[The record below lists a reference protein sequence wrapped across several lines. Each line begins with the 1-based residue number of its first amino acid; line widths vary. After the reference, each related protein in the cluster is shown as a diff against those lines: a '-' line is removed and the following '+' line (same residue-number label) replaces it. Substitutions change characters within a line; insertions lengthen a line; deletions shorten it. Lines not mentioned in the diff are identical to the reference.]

1 MRERAA
7 FLKPIAHR
15 GLHTPAN
22 GLVENSA
29 SAFEAAISKGYG
41 VEADVR
47 PSACSTPMIFHD
59 DTLERLIEGRD
70 SVRAHDAA
78 TLKAFKYRGDRSP
91 MIDLAEMLD
100 VVDGRE
106 PILAEI
112 KSDWR
117 GPDVPFLQCVA
128 KLAASY
134 RGPIALMSYDPDV
147 IAVFKELVPQIPRG
161 IVSGLYDLLDDWQ
174 GHLERERAF
183 RLSHLLE
190 SRPAAPDFY
199 AYHVE
204 SLPTPVTR
212 FVREILG
219 LPLFAW
225 TVRTPEDR
233 EIAARWADAP
243 IFEDYEP

>member
-29 SAFEAAISKGYG
+29 AAFEAAIAKGYG

-70 SVRAHDAA
+70 AVRAHDAV
-78 TLKAFKYRGDRSP
+78 TLKSFKYRGDPSP
-91 MIDLAEMLD
+91 MIDFAELLEL
-100 VVDGRE
+100 VDGRE
-106 PILAEI
+106 PVLAEI
-112 KSDWR
+112 KSDWAP
-117 GPDVPFLQCVA
+117 PDVPFLQCVA
-128 KLAASY
+128 KLAVSY
-134 RGPIALMSYDPDV
+134 DGPIALMSYDPAI
-147 IAVFKELVPQIPRG
+147 IAVLKELVPQIPRG
-161 IVSGLYDLLDDWQ
+161 IVSGLYEVLDHWHGRLDP
-174 GHLERERAF
+174 ERAF

-190 SRPAAPDFY
+190 SGDAAPDFY

-219 LPLFAW
+219 LPFFAW
-225 TVRTPEDR
+225 TVRTVEDR
-233 EIAARWADAP
+233 EIASRWADAP